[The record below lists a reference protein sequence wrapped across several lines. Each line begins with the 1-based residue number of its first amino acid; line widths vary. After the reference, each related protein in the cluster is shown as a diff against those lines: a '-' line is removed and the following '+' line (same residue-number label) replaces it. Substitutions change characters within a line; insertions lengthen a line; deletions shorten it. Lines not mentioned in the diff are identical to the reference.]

1 MATLLDEN
9 VKAAL
14 HRLLANPLLEHARA
28 LEAALTPRFER
39 RVFGRINQKSS
50 IEAASESDRGV
61 TERLANAFDA
71 SLTAARLASGIAKSD
86 RTLTPR
92 NAAQRFFCPNAEL
105 CEWAAHDP
113 RVENIAKPTV
123 EFWPE

>member
-1 MATLLDEN
+1 MQLNAEIKDALR
-9 VKAAL
+9 AAITQ
-14 HRLLANPLLEHARA
+14 PLLENSRA
-28 LEAALTPRFER
+28 LENSLAAAFER

-92 NAAQRFFCPNAEL
+92 NAAQRFFCSNAEL
-105 CEWAAHDP
+105 CEWAPHDP
-113 RVENIAKPTV
+113 RIENIV
-123 EFWPE
+123 